1 MFVPSFLALWWP
13 KIDRKSG
20 FPQLFGK
27 TVGSIHFIPGIYTYG
42 VSPWTPIDFRVR
54 ALIFGPL
61 VAKNWPKIG
70 VSATFRENCRLDS
83 FHPRDLYFWGK
94 SLDPYRFSCS
104 CPHFWPSGG
113 QKLTEN
119 RGFRN
124 FSWKLFLRFP
134 NFLYQLQPRYLPYH
148 DTLVGRVMPK
158 FFSNKF
164 FLNDSHQCSYHNDL
178 KIGHLLGISWW
189 GGYWSER
196 GYIVPIYGHS
206 LFAFNHLTCCLR
218 YSLSSDFCVA
228 KIIWASTVSE
238 SSRYWQHHSNYQI
251 TARLFHIMQDMPCNL
266 LYPPLQRSWKGVILV
281 LCRLSVCLSVCG
293 QNRVRSVSSTIL
305 AGSIH
310 ICTSHQTTLRGVSHV
325 KVIVKCQNLN
335 FWHIFG
341 ICSFDFVLLWHGI
354 WYVWLWHGIWYG

>member
-20 FPQLFGK
+20 FPQLFAK
-27 TVGSIHFIPGIYTYG
+27 TAGSIHFIPGIYTYG
-42 VSPWTPIDFRVR
+42 VSLWNPIDFRVL

-83 FHPRDLYFWGK
+83 FHPGDLYLWGK
-94 SLDPYRFSCS
+94 SLDPYRFLCS

-124 FSWKLFLRFP
+124 FSRKLFLRFP

-178 KIGHLLGISWW
+178 RIGLFVGYFLMGWVLIRAGVYCPHLWAQLVYSGYYYSDLIPASISVQL
-189 GGYWSER
+189 
-196 GYIVPIYGHS
+196 VPILPDNKVHMANMGPTWVLSAPGGPHVGPMN
-206 LFAFNHLTCCLR
+206 FAIRVSTVESH
-218 YSLSSDFCVA
+218 YSLVQCNMIMY
-228 KIIWASTVSE
+228 KI
-238 SSRYWQHHSNYQI
+238 
-251 TARLFHIMQDMPCNL
+251 C
-266 LYPPLQRSWKGVILV
+266 QR
-281 LCRLSVCLSVCG
+281 
-293 QNRVRSVSSTIL
+293 QM
-305 AGSIH
+305 
-310 ICTSHQTTLRGVSHV
+310 
-325 KVIVKCQNLN
+325 
-335 FWHIFG
+335 
-341 ICSFDFVLLWHGI
+341 
-354 WYVWLWHGIWYG
+354 